1 MKELKIADSSA
12 DFRFWGG
19 DLMMKEG
26 GHLVKH
32 IKDLAFMGFLEVI
45 FNLRTILGNIKLC
58 KKDIIAYQP
67 DAVILVDYPGFNLRI
82 AKFLKSYKYPV
93 LYYISP
99 QIWAWKQSRVH
110 QIKKY
115 VSKMFTI
122 LPFEKDFYRK
132 FDVNVEFVGHP
143 LIDAIENFKSNFAL
157 TKAEFFEKY
166 QLPSDRSIVALLP
179 GSRVQ
184 EIKQK
189 LPIMISALEDL
200 KNFQIVVAA
209 APSTDNN
216 IYNSILGKYDGI
228 KIIENDTYNLLNQAK
243 LALVT
248 SGTATLET
256 ALFKVPQVVCY
267 KSSRISY
274 LIAKKLIKVKYIS
287 LVNLILDKECV
298 KELIQSD
305 LTTKNIKI
313 ELNKLSNPDCK
324 TKILKDYES
333 LAEKC
338 GGVGA
343 SKITATLMLKT
354 IKSLS

>member
-1 MKELKIADSSA
+1 MNKFEVVLI
-12 DFRFWGG
+12 FNP
-19 DLMMKEG
+19 
-26 GHLVKH
+26 
-32 IKDLAFMGFLEVI
+32 DLAT
-45 FNLRTILGNIKLC
+45 NT
-58 KKDIIAYQP
+58 
-67 DAVILVDYPGFNLRI
+67 
-82 AKFLKSYKYPV
+82 LKTE
-93 LYYISP
+93 L
-99 QIWAWKQSRVH
+99 
-110 QIKKY
+110 
-115 VSKMFTI
+115 
-122 LPFEKDFYRK
+122 
-132 FDVNVEFVGHP
+132 
-143 LIDAIENFKSNFAL
+143 ENFKSKSGL

-166 QLPSDRSIVALLP
+166 QLPSDRSIVPLLP

-189 LPIMISALEDL
+189 LPIMVSALEDL

-216 IYNSILGKYDGI
+216 IYHSILGKYDGI

-305 LTTKNIKI
+305 LTTKNINI

-343 SKITATLMLKT
+343 SKITATRMLKT